1 MKAVVKILYTSKAIK
16 WLLLWGILI
25 SCFTS
30 HAQRSYKSQSVLSS
44 GKWYTLKAALP
55 GVYKID
61 AAFLSRLGINNP
73 ASNTIQ
79 LFGTSGKMLDEPCN
93 GFWVDD
99 LTEMAV
105 EINDGGDGVFNNN
118 DYLLFY
124 NEGADKW
131 LKDSTGK
138 LFSFE
143 KNNYY
148 DTVTY
153 FLTLGSNGKRIST
166 TVINQVPTVQVNSY
180 NGRFHYEKDSIN
192 LLSGGLEWLGQ
203 ELADLP
209 GRSTSWQ
216 LALNLDNL
224 VQQTALLKAG
234 VTARSLLTPSS
245 FNFYV
250 NNNSMGTVQAL
261 PVNSDL
267 FSPVA
272 AAANFV
278 QWFQPGTTISNL
290 QLQFIPGSAQAQGWV
305 NYVELHYRRQLVI
318 NNNEALF
325 FRDWNSVAAGAIA
338 GFNIANATVAT
349 RVWQVTEPLQ
359 PAIMHSNITG
369 SNLQFAGTGSQLH
382 EYVVFNPNHVLTPI
396 AGGAIQNQNLHAAPQ
411 ATYLIITHS
420 NFLTQAQRLA
430 QLHQQLNGWT
440 TQVVTTAQVYNE
452 FSGGNP
458 DPTALRNY
466 VKMYYDR
473 YSQNQSTAL
482 KYLLFF
488 GKASFD
494 YKNRIKNNTLF
505 VPTWLHPESYH
516 PLLNYCSDDYFG
528 FLKDEDNILHVT
540 RHPLLNIAIGR
551 LPVKNVTEA
560 NNIITKI
567 ENYAGGKSIGPWRN
581 NFVLVADDE
590 DQNIYFNDTEELS
603 RAVDTENP
611 LLVQQKLYLDAFPQ
625 VSQSGTARYPRVNE
639 QLANYVNN
647 GALIINY
654 SGHGNPSRLADET
667 ILELP
672 DVNSWQNN
680 YKLPLL
686 VTATC
691 DFAPYDNPLI
701 NSLGE
706 NILLRPANGA
716 IGLLTTSRL
725 VFAYSNKVL
734 TSNFF
739 SQTFAAGNHKGITLG
754 DAAMKTKNYTYQN
767 FTDVVNN
774 RKFVLL
780 ADPGLRLNLPQHQVQ
795 LTTVN
800 GKLIDTLK
808 ALATVNITGSITDT
822 AGNNIPD
829 FDGRAFVT
837 VFNTATLHKTL
848 GNDAGSSVATFNQYD
863 KFLYK
868 GIVSVKNGKFD
879 VVFKV
884 PKDVGYGLGTG
895 KISFYAENGV
905 SDAAGVAN
913 NIPLGGASTNSTTD
927 VEGPVIEAFMNDYNF
942 VDGSITNNNPR
953 LLLKLADSSGI
964 NISGGIGHD
973 ITATLNNGTDYYV
986 LNNYYT
992 AVQDSYTNG
1001 TVSFQLPSLP
1011 DGLHT
1016 LTVKAWDVCN
1026 NSNETVISFEVKNE
1040 QKLNITRVL
1049 NYPNPMVK
1057 QTLFG
1062 FEHNQPGRDLLV
1074 KVTIFTVTGKIIKTL
1089 TQTIN
1094 TPGNRSLELEWDG
1107 LDDYGQ
1113 RPGRGVYIYKLS
1125 VSVPGAG
1132 TKEVIEKLVIL

>member
-1 MKAVVKILYTSKAIK
+1 MKAVVKILNTPKAPK
-16 WLLLWGILI
+16 CLLLWSILI
-25 SCFTS
+25 TCLAS
-30 HAQRSYKSQSVLSS
+30 HAQRNYKNQSVLSS
-44 GKWYTLKAALP
+44 GKWYTLKATSP

-61 AAFLSRLGINNP
+61 AAFLSKLGMNNP
-73 ASNTIQ
+73 ASNTLQ
-79 LFGTSGKMLDEPCN
+79 LFGTTGKMLEEACN

-99 LTEMAV
+99 LTEIAV
-105 EINDGGDGVFNNN
+105 ELNDGGDGVFNGS

-124 NEGADKW
+124 HEGADKW
-131 LKDSTGK
+131 VKDSTNK
-138 LFSFE
+138 LFSFT

-153 FLTLGSNGKRIST
+153 FLTLGSNGKRIGA
-166 TVINQVPTVQVNSY
+166 TVVNQTPTVQVNSY
-180 NGRFHYEKDSIN
+180 NARWHYENDSIN

-203 ELADLP
+203 ELANLP

-216 LALNLDNL
+216 IAMNLDNL
-224 VQQTALLKAG
+224 VQQSALLKAG
-234 VTARSLLTPSS
+234 VTARSLLTPSA

-250 NNNSMGTVQAL
+250 NNNNLGSAQVL

-272 AAANFV
+272 ATATFT
-278 QWFQPGTTISNL
+278 QGFQPGATINNI
-290 QLQFIPGSAQAQGWV
+290 QLQFMPGSPQAQGWV
-305 NYVELHYRRQLVI
+305 NYLELHCRRQLVL
-318 NNNEALF
+318 NNNEPLF
-325 FRDWNSVAAGAIA
+325 FRDWNSVAAGAVARFSIT
-338 GFNIANATVAT
+338 NATAAT
-349 RVWQVTEPLQ
+349 KVWQVTEPLL
-359 PAIMHSNITG
+359 PVIMPGNITG
-369 SNLQFAGTGSQLH
+369 TSLQFTHTSSQLH
-382 EYVVFNPNHVLTPI
+382 EYVVFNTNHALTPI
-396 AGGAIQNQNLHAAPQ
+396 AGGTIQNQNLHAAPP
-411 ATYLIITHS
+411 AAYLVITHS
-420 NFLTQAQRLA
+420 NFFAQAQQLA

-440 TQVVTTAQVYNE
+440 THVVTTAQVYNE

-458 DPTALRNY
+458 DPAALRNY

-473 YSQNQSTAL
+473 YSQNQESAL
-482 KYLLFF
+482 KYLLLF

-494 YKNRIKNNTLF
+494 FKNRIKNNTLF

-516 PLLNYCSDDYFG
+516 PLLNYCSDDYYG
-528 FLKDEDNILHVT
+528 FLKDEDNILHPT
-540 RHPLLNIAIGR
+540 QHPHLAIAIGR
-551 LPVKNVTEA
+551 LPVKNATEA
-560 NNIITKI
+560 GNIIAKI
-567 ENYAGGKSIGPWRN
+567 EKYTSAQSLGPWRN
-581 NFVLVADDE
+581 NLVLVADDE
-590 DQNIYFNDTEELS
+590 DQNMYFNDTEELS
-603 RAVDTENP
+603 KEIEITNP
-611 LLVQQKLYLDAFPQ
+611 LLLQKKIYLDAFPQ
-625 VSQSGTARYPRVNE
+625 VTQSGTARYPGVNQQLTHYVNE
-639 QLANYVNN
+639 

-654 SGHGNPSRLADET
+654 SGHGNPNRLADET

-672 DVNSWQNN
+672 DVNGWQNN

-706 NILLRPANGA
+706 NILLRPSNGA

-734 TSNFF
+734 TGNFF
-739 SQTFAAGNHKGITLG
+739 SQMFATGNHKGITMG
-754 DAAMKTKNYTYQN
+754 DAVMKTKNYTYQH
-767 FTDVVNN
+767 FSDVVNN

-780 ADPGLRLNLPQHQVQ
+780 ADPGLKLNLPEHRVQ
-795 LTTVN
+795 LTAVN
-800 GKLIDTLK
+800 GKLMDTLK
-808 ALATVNITGSITDT
+808 ALATIHITGSITDT
-822 AGNNIPD
+822 AGKIMPGFN
-829 FDGRAFVT
+829 GKATVA
-837 VFNTATLHKTL
+837 VFNTATVHKTL
-848 GNDAGSSVATFNQYD
+848 GNDATSSGAAFNQYD

-868 GIVSVKNGKFD
+868 GVVTVNNGIFD
-879 VVFKV
+879 VIFKV
-884 PKDVGYGLGTG
+884 PKDIGYGLATG
-895 KISFYAENGV
+895 KMSFYAENET
-905 SDAAGVAN
+905 SDAAGVVN
-913 NIPLGGASTNSTTD
+913 NIPLGGPSNNSSTD
-927 VEGPVIEAFMNDYNF
+927 VEGPVIEAFMNDYTF
-942 VDGSITNNNPR
+942 IDGSITNNNPK

-973 ITATLNNGTDYYV
+973 ITATLNNSTDYYV

-992 AVQDSYTNG
+992 AAQDSYTNG
-1001 TVSFQLPSLP
+1001 TVSFQLPALP

-1026 NSNETVISFEVKNE
+1026 NSNETVISFEVKND

-1057 QTLFG
+1057 QTVFG
-1062 FEHNQPGRDLLV
+1062 FEHNQPGKDLLV

-1113 RPGRGVYIYKLS
+1113 RTGRGVYIYKLS
-1125 VSVPGAG
+1125 VSVPGTG
-1132 TKEVIEKLVIL
+1132 TKEVMEKLVIL